1 MKLDLFEVV
10 DWIIPILM
18 IEVFVFLQIVLGVF
32 LLTEFGVI

>member
-18 IEVFVFLQIVLGVF
+18 IEVFVFLQIVLGAF
-32 LLTEFGVI
+32 LLTEIGVI